1 MSIEMSIEITLTL
14 SNKDYP
20 MLQAIKKKDIN
31 KLAMDIFHSGYMVYF
46 PNKDKTLEN
55 QEYEYMKNS
64 LVALREEIADSNLID
79 IGDIIVSKINDKI
92 EPLNNSLSKLLGLQ
106 TASCKKGELGENI
119 IQNAFTTRYGDILY
133 EDKSQVAHSGDAWLL
148 LPDSKVVMIETKNYT
163 NTINKNEIVKM
174 EYDMKHNNIRFCLF
188 LSLNAPIQG
197 FRDMDFHTFTHNG
210 NMYFAIM
217 VSNLTNNISKLDL
230 AFNMIRKLIEIMN
243 TPEKFPWIQKKIHEG
258 LNRVN
263 EIITKNYL
271 LRDNFY
277 IMEKSI
283 YSAMDVYHK
292 ELRNFQ
298 YELEETIKLLTN
310 EINSTM
316 DDSIQKKDS
325 IREILLK
332 HKDKKIYPI
341 VSHIGDL
348 IEKKNWQINSI
359 DDNKYELYNKGQK
372 IGYFEVQLK
381 KVKITFMDSQL
392 ELFFIIGN
400 NECNIKNFKII
411 ENSL

>member
-1 MSIEMSIEITLTL
+1 MSLKITLTL
-14 SNKDYP
+14 NDLDYP
-20 MLQAIKKKDIN
+20 MLKTIKKKDI
-31 KLAMDIFHSGYMVYF
+31 KELALDIFNTGYTIYF

-64 LVALREEIADSNLID
+64 IVALREEIADANLID

-92 EPLNNSLSKLLGLQ
+92 EPLNNCLSKLIGLQ
-106 TASCKKGELGENI
+106 SASSKKGELGENI

-133 EDKSQVAHSGDAWLL
+133 EDKSNVAHSGDAWLL
-148 LPDSKVVMIETKNYT
+148 LPDSKIVMVESKNYT
-163 NTINKNEIVKM
+163 NTINKNEIIKM

-210 NMYFAIM
+210 DMYFAIM

-263 EIITKNYL
+263 EIISKNYL

-298 YELEETIKLLTN
+298 YELEETIQLLTK

-316 DDSIQKKDS
+316 DDSIQKQET
-325 IREILLK
+325 IREILIK
-332 HKDKKIYPI
+332 HKDKKIYSVI
-341 VSHIGDL
+341 SHLGDL
-348 IEKKNWQINSI
+348 IEKKNWTMLII
-359 DDNKYELYNKGQK
+359 DDNKYDLYNKDQK
-372 IGYFEVQLK
+372 IGHFEVQIK
-381 KVKITFMDSQL
+381 KAKITFISNQL
-392 ELFFIIGN
+392 ELSFIAGN
-400 NECNIKNFKII
+400 NESNNTNLKII
-411 ENSL
+411 ESL

>member
-1 MSIEMSIEITLTL
+1 MSLKITLTL
-14 SNKDYP
+14 NDIDYP
-20 MLQAIKKKDIN
+20 MLKTIKKKDI
-31 KLAMDIFHSGYMVYF
+31 KELALDIFNTGYTIYF

-64 LVALREEIADSNLID
+64 IVALREEIADANLID

-92 EPLNNSLSKLLGLQ
+92 EPLNNCLSKLIGLQ
-106 TASCKKGELGENI
+106 SASSKKGELGENI

-133 EDKSQVAHSGDAWLL
+133 EDKSNVAHSGDAWLL
-148 LPDSKVVMIETKNYT
+148 LPDSKIVMVESKNYT
-163 NTINKNEIVKM
+163 NTINKNEIIKM

-210 NMYFAIM
+210 DIYFAIM

-263 EIITKNYL
+263 EIISKNYL

-298 YELEETIKLLTN
+298 YELEETIQLLTK

-316 DDSIQKKDS
+316 DDSIQKQET
-325 IREILLK
+325 IREILIK
-332 HKDKKIYPI
+332 HKDKKIYSVI
-341 VSHIGDL
+341 SHLGDL
-348 IEKKNWQINSI
+348 IEKKNWTMLII
-359 DDNKYELYNKGQK
+359 DDNKYDLYNKDQK
-372 IGYFEVQLK
+372 IGHFEVQIK
-381 KVKITFMDSQL
+381 KAKITFISNQL
-392 ELFFIIGN
+392 ELSFIAGN
-400 NECNIKNFKII
+400 NESNNTNLKII
-411 ENSL
+411 ESL

>member
-1 MSIEMSIEITLTL
+1 MSLKITLTL
-14 SNKDYP
+14 NDLDYP
-20 MLQAIKKKDIN
+20 MLKTIKKKDI
-31 KLAMDIFHSGYMVYF
+31 KELALDIFNTGYTIYF

-64 LVALREEIADSNLID
+64 IVALREEIADANLID

-92 EPLNNSLSKLLGLQ
+92 EPLNNCLSKLIGLQ
-106 TASCKKGELGENI
+106 SASSKKGELGENI

-133 EDKSQVAHSGDAWLL
+133 EDKSNVAHSGDAWLL
-148 LPDSKVVMIETKNYT
+148 LPDSKIVMVESKNYT
-163 NTINKNEIVKM
+163 NTINKNEIIKM

-210 NMYFAIM
+210 DIYFAIM

-263 EIITKNYL
+263 EIISKNYL

-298 YELEETIKLLTN
+298 YELEETIQLLTK

-316 DDSIQKKDS
+316 DDSIQKQET
-325 IREILLK
+325 IREILIK
-332 HKDKKIYPI
+332 HKDKKIYSI
-341 VSHIGDL
+341 ISHLGDL
-348 IEKKNWQINSI
+348 IEKKNWTMSII
-359 DDNKYELYNKGQK
+359 DDNKYDLYNKDQK
-372 IGYFEVQLK
+372 IGHFEVQIK
-381 KVKITFMDSQL
+381 KAKITFISNQL
-392 ELFFIIGN
+392 ELSFIAGN
-400 NECNIKNFKII
+400 NENNNKNLKII
-411 ENSL
+411 ESSL

>member
-1 MSIEMSIEITLTL
+1 MSFEITLKL

-20 MLQAIKKKDIN
+20 MLQTIKKKDID
-31 KLAMDIFHSGYMVYF
+31 KLALDIFRTGYMIYF
-46 PNKDKTLEN
+46 PNKDKTLEK
-55 QEYEYMKNS
+55 QEYEELRNS
-64 LVALREEIADSNLID
+64 IVALREEIADSDLTD
-79 IGDIIVSKINDKI
+79 IGDIIVSKINEKI

-133 EDKSQVAHSGDAWLL
+133 EDKSHVAHSGDAWLF
-148 LPDSKVVMIETKNYT
+148 LPDGKVVMVESKNYT
-163 NTINKNEIVKM
+163 NTINKNEIEKM

-210 NMYFAIM
+210 DMYFAIM

-243 TPEKFPWIQKKIHEG
+243 TPDKFPWIQKKIHEG

-263 EIITKNYL
+263 EIIAKNYL

-277 IMEKSI
+277 TMEKSI

-292 ELRNFQ
+292 DLRNFQ
-298 YELEETIKLLTN
+298 YELEETIKSLTD

-316 DDSIQKKDS
+316 VESVQKKKTVKD
-325 IREILLK
+325 IMIK
-332 HKDKKIYPI
+332 HKDKKIYS
-341 VSHIGDL
+341 VVAHISDL
-348 IEKKNWQINSI
+348 IEKKKWEVKTT
-359 DDNKYELYNKGQK
+359 DDNKYDLYNKGQK
-372 IGYFEVQLK
+372 IGHFEVQLK
-381 KVKITFMDSQL
+381 KAKINFISNQL
-392 ELFFIIGN
+392 ELTFNAGSSKIN
-400 NECNIKNFKII
+400 NQNLKII
-411 ENSL
+411 ETSL

>member
-1 MSIEMSIEITLTL
+1 MSLKITLTL
-14 SNKDYP
+14 NDLDYP
-20 MLQAIKKKDIN
+20 MLKTIKKKDI
-31 KLAMDIFHSGYMVYF
+31 KELALDIFNTGYTIYF

-64 LVALREEIADSNLID
+64 IVALREEIADANLID

-92 EPLNNSLSKLLGLQ
+92 EPLNNCLSKLIGLQ
-106 TASCKKGELGENI
+106 SASSKKGELGENI

-133 EDKSQVAHSGDAWLL
+133 EDKSNVAHSGDAWLL
-148 LPDSKVVMIETKNYT
+148 LPDSKIVMVESKNYT
-163 NTINKNEIVKM
+163 NTINKNEIIKM

-210 NMYFAIM
+210 DMYFAIM

-263 EIITKNYL
+263 EIISKNYL

-298 YELEETIKLLTN
+298 YELEETIQLLTK

-316 DDSIQKKDS
+316 DDSIQKQET
-325 IREILLK
+325 IREILIK
-332 HKDKKIYPI
+332 HKDKKIYSI
-341 VSHIGDL
+341 ISHLGDL
-348 IEKKNWQINSI
+348 IEKKNWTMSII
-359 DDNKYELYNKGQK
+359 DDNKYDLYNKDQK
-372 IGYFEVQLK
+372 IGHFEVQIK
-381 KVKITFMDSQL
+381 KAKITFISNQL
-392 ELFFIIGN
+392 ELSFIAGN
-400 NECNIKNFKII
+400 NENNNKNLKII
-411 ENSL
+411 EISL

>member
-1 MSIEMSIEITLTL
+1 MSLKITLTL
-14 SNKDYP
+14 NDLDYP
-20 MLQAIKKKDIN
+20 MLKTIKKKDI
-31 KLAMDIFHSGYMVYF
+31 KELALDIFNTGYTIYF

-64 LVALREEIADSNLID
+64 IVALREEIADANLID

-92 EPLNNSLSKLLGLQ
+92 EPLNNCLSKLIGLQ
-106 TASCKKGELGENI
+106 SASSKKGELGENI

-133 EDKSQVAHSGDAWLL
+133 EDKSNVAHSGDAWLL
-148 LPDSKVVMIETKNYT
+148 LPDSKIVMVESKNYT
-163 NTINKNEIVKM
+163 NTINKNEIIKM

-210 NMYFAIM
+210 DMYFAIM

-263 EIITKNYL
+263 EIISKNYL

-298 YELEETIKLLTN
+298 YELEETIQLLTK

-316 DDSIQKKDS
+316 DDSIQKQET
-325 IREILLK
+325 IREILIK
-332 HKDKKIYPI
+332 HKDKKIYSI
-341 VSHIGDL
+341 ISHLGDL
-348 IEKKNWQINSI
+348 IEKKNWTMSII
-359 DDNKYELYNKGQK
+359 DDNKYDLYNKDQK
-372 IGYFEVQLK
+372 IGHFEVQIK
-381 KVKITFMDSQL
+381 KAKITFISNQL
-392 ELFFIIGN
+392 ELSFIAGN
-400 NECNIKNFKII
+400 NENNNKNLKII
-411 ENSL
+411 ESSL

>member
-1 MSIEMSIEITLTL
+1 MSLKITLTL
-14 SNKDYP
+14 NDIDYP
-20 MLQAIKKKDIN
+20 MLKTIKKKDLD
-31 KLAMDIFHSGYMVYF
+31 KLTLDIFHTGYTIYF
-46 PNKDKTLEN
+46 PNKDKTLDN

-92 EPLNNSLSKLLGLQ
+92 EPLNNCLSKLIGLQ
-106 TASCKKGELGENI
+106 SASSKKGELGENI

-133 EDKSQVAHSGDAWLL
+133 EDKSHVAHSGDAWLL
-148 LPDSKVVMIETKNYT
+148 LPDSKIVMVESKNYT
-163 NTINKNEIVKM
+163 NTINKNEIIKM

-210 NMYFAIM
+210 EMYFAIM

-243 TPEKFPWIQKKIHEG
+243 TPEKFPWIQKKINEG

-263 EIITKNYL
+263 EIIAKNYL

-277 IMEKSI
+277 TMEKSI

-298 YELEETIKLLTN
+298 YELEETIQLLTK

-316 DDSIQKKDS
+316 DDSIQKQET

-332 HKDKKIYPI
+332 HKDKKIYSVI
-341 VSHIGDL
+341 SHLGDL
-348 IEKKNWQINSI
+348 IEKKNWTMSII
-359 DDNKYELYNKGQK
+359 DDNKYDLYNKNQK
-372 IGYFEVQLK
+372 IGHFEVQIK
-381 KVKITFMDSQL
+381 KAKITFISNQL
-392 ELFFIIGN
+392 ELSFIAGN
-400 NECNIKNFKII
+400 NESNNKNLKII
-411 ENSL
+411 ESSL